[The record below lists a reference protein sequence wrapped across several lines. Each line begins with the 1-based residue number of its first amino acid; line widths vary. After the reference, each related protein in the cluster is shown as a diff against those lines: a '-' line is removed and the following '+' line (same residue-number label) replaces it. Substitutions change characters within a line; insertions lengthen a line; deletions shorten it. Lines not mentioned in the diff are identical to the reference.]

1 MFSLKNINVYFL
13 AIKTHSKKF
22 IKDIFFK
29 SDLYNSKIIEKR
41 ENKFL
46 FFPNPYLLSSLTN
59 KNNFEFDVSSETIK
73 KIWSRKDTE
82 DSHSFLW
89 LSLIDRKNDGVAVRK
104 IINEWILRYKD
115 YDSEIWKPSLTSLR
129 VISWIMNAELI
140 LNNKNVLFKNEFVQ
154 IIFKQINH
162 LKKNYLYDNDSSK
175 QIEILSA
182 IIISG
187 IVFKERNDNFDLGLN
202 QLRKIITWFF

>member
-89 LSLIDRKNDGVAVRK
+89 LSLIDRKNDGVVVRK

-115 YDSEIWKPSLTSLR
+115 YDSEIWET
-129 VISWIMNAELI
+129 I
-140 LNNKNVLFKNEFVQ
+140 LN
-154 IIFKQINH
+154 
-162 LKKNYLYDNDSSK
+162 
-175 QIEILSA
+175 
-182 IIISG
+182 
-187 IVFKERNDNFDLGLN
+187 
-202 QLRKIITWFF
+202 